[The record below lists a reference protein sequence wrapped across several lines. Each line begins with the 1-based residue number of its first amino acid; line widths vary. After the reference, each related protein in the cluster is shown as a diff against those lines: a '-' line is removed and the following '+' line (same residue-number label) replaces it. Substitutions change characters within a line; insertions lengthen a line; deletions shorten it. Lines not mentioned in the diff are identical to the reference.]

1 MTFFTFTLYDFCSV
15 RKGTLNSDMPTLVTK
30 FLTGVKYT
38 AKPHDAFKTY
48 GTADIT
54 FGTVCSPGY

>member
-1 MTFFTFTLYDFCSV
+1 M
-15 RKGTLNSDMPTLVTK
+15 RKGTLHSDMQTLVTK

-38 AKPHDAFKTY
+38 AKPHETIKTY

-54 FGTVCSPGY
+54 FGTVCFP

>member
-1 MTFFTFTLYDFCSV
+1 MTFFISALYDFCSM
-15 RKGTLNSDMPTLVTK
+15 RKGTLHSDMQTLVTK

-38 AKPHDAFKTY
+38 AKPHETIKTY

-54 FGTVCSPGY
+54 FGTVCFP